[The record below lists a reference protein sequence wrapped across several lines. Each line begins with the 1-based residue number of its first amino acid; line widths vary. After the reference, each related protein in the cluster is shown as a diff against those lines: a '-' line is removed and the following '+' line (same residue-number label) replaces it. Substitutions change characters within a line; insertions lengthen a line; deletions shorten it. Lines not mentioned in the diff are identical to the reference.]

1 MKKKAAAK
9 ASRARS
15 APPGRSAKAAN
26 AAIISTLSPAVAAEG
41 IRRLRK
47 VDPILKGLIDRVGP
61 FKLKVTKNR
70 YHSLARAIVGQQI
83 STAAAR
89 SIWKRLEDLTTPK
102 QLTADAII
110 VLADEQLRGAGLSPQ
125 KLRYFRDL
133 AMRIADGRLPL
144 SKLSRMSDDE
154 VIAALVEVTGIGAW
168 TAQMFLIFSLG
179 RVDVF
184 APDDYGLKAA
194 IKKLYGLEV
203 LPNKALALKI
213 AEPWQPYR
221 SIASWYLWRSLELK

>member
-1 MKKKAAAK
+1 MKK
-9 ASRARS
+9 RS
-15 APPGRSAKAAN
+15 ARTAPPRSARAAN
-26 AAIISTLSPAVAAEG
+26 ASIIATLSPEVAAEG

-47 VDPILKGLIDRVGP
+47 VDPILKALIDRVGP
-61 FKLKVTKNR
+61 FQLKLTKNR
-70 YHSLARAIVGQQI
+70 YHSLARAIVAQQI

-89 SIWKRLEDLTTPK
+89 SIWKRLEDLTAPK

-133 AMRIADGRLPL
+133 AMRVADGRLPL
-144 SKLSRMSDDE
+144 NKLARMSDEE
-154 VIAALVEVTGIGAW
+154 VIEALVEVTGIGVW

-184 APDDYGLKAA
+184 APDDYGLRAA
-194 IKKLYGLEV
+194 IKNLYELEV
-203 LPNKALALKI
+203 LPNRALALQI

>member
-1 MKKKAAAK
+1 MKKAAAK
-9 ASRARS
+9 AKPA
-15 APPGRSAKAAN
+15 RSAKAAN
-26 AAIISTLSPAVAAEG
+26 AAIISTLSPEVAAEG

-61 FKLKVTKNR
+61 FKMKLTKNR

-89 SIWKRLEDLTTPK
+89 SIWTRLQNLTAPK

-110 VLADEQLRGAGLSPQ
+110 VLADDQLRGAGLSPQ

-133 AMRIADGRLPL
+133 AMRVADGRLPL
-144 SKLSRMSDDE
+144 AKLSRMSDE
-154 VIAALVEVTGIGAW
+154 AVVEALVEVTGIGEW
-168 TAQMFLIFSLG
+168 TAQMFLMFSLG

-184 APDDYGLKAA
+184 APDDYGLRAA
-194 IKKLYGLEV
+194 IKNLYGLEV
-203 LPNKALALKI
+203 LPNRALAMQI
-213 AEPWQPYR
+213 AEPWEPYR
-221 SIASWYLWRSLELK
+221 SIASWYLWRSLEVK

>member
-1 MKKKAAAK
+1 M
-9 ASRARS
+9 R
-15 APPGRSAKAAN
+15 AAN
-26 AAIISTLSPAVAAEG
+26 ASLISTLSPELAGEG

-47 VDPILKGLIDRVGP
+47 VDPILKEVIDRIGP
-61 FKLKVTKNR
+61 FQLKLTKNR
-70 YHSLARAIVGQQI
+70 YHSLARAIVAQQI

-89 SIWKRLEDLTTPK
+89 SIWKRLEELTAPK

-110 VLADEQLRGAGLSPQ
+110 VLKDEQLRGAGLSPQ

-133 AMRIADGRLPL
+133 AMRVADGRLPL

-154 VIAALVEVTGIGAW
+154 VIAALVEVTGVGVW

-179 RVDVF
+179 RADVF
-184 APDDYGLKAA
+184 APDDYGLRAA
-194 IKKLYGLEV
+194 IKNLYGLEV
-203 LPNKALALKI
+203 LPNRALALQI

-221 SIASWYLWRSLELK
+221 SIASWYLWRSLEAK